1 MEKTREI
8 TVKGIGNLK
17 APVDWIVIKVSLV
30 EKNCDYEKG
39 FSNFENNFSKLQDA
53 IITAGFEKKDLKTT
67 AFSVST
73 DYKNVKKQNEY
84 IRVLDGYIFRNELK
98 IEFTF
103 EAKKVNDVLK
113 ALHNS
118 GVTTEIDISFTVQ
131 DKEAVVNKLL
141 YAATQNAR
149 EKAKTLCDAMGVK
162 LGKLITINYN
172 WTDIDIYSNVR
183 YECEMECVGSAMT
196 DICPDD
202 VSVSEN
208 AVFVWEITD

>member
-17 APVDWIVIKVSLV
+17 IPADWIVIKVSLV

-103 EAKKVNDVLK
+103 DAKKVNDVLK

-162 LGKLITINYN
+162 LGKLVTINYN
-172 WTDIDIYSNVR
+172 WTEIDIYSTAK
-183 YECEMECVGSAMT
+183 YERDSECLYAPFY
-196 DICPDD
+196 DISPDD
-202 VSVSEN
+202 VSVNED